1 MYMAGIDSST
11 FHSVCG
17 SVAPPGSALSNA
29 FLNILAE
36 DKSGGTRE
44 DRFRRTV
51 NVFRGTEGTLIN
63 TVDPVPDVV
72 SLMLLHLDR
81 QSTARHAQPGYRE
94 QKQRTQSIMND
105 CPFCVFQDK
114 RKEWR
119 LAFTRHLRKCRQL
132 ASLDE
137 DEALRQLEHEGVAT
151 T

>member
-1 MYMAGIDSST
+1 MAGIDSST

-29 FLNILAE
+29 FLKILAE

-51 NVFRGTEGTLIN
+51 NVFRGAEGTLIN

-72 SLMLLHLDR
+72 SLMLLHLSR
-81 QSTARHAQPGYRE
+81 QATSPFAEPGYRE
-94 QKQRTQSIMND
+94 ETKRRNSIMND
-105 CPFCVFQDK
+105 CPFCVFQHNK
-114 RKEWR
+114 YKWR
-119 LAFTRHLRKCRQL
+119 STFIVHLRKSQQCRQL

-137 DEALRQLEHEGVAT
+137 DEALAVTGARDGQ
-151 T
+151 